1 MSFAVFTDSACN
13 LPGRILKE
21 LEIHVV
27 CFSYEMDGVIVP
39 CAESPDDF
47 DGHAYYEKLR
57 NRSKVKTSLLNA
69 DTFERAFRPYLEAG
83 QDLVYVGLS
92 SGISGTFQSARMA
105 MDTLREEFPE
115 RYLGALDS
123 MGAGLGEGLLAC
135 RAADRRNEGLSLQAA
150 MPLLEAERD
159 RLCEF
164 FTVGDLMHLRNTGR
178 LSGAV
183 ALVGALLQIKPILR
197 GDEEG
202 HIVLCGSSRGRKKAI
217 GDLAKLYEKK
227 VVSPENQRVF
237 ISHGDCL
244 EDAELLA
251 QKIREIAEPRELIIS
266 MHEPLTGAHVGPE
279 MLSVFF
285 LGDNRKP

>member
-13 LPGRILKE
+13 LPGQLLKE
-21 LEIHVV
+21 LDIHVI
-27 CFSYEMDGVIVP
+27 CFSYEMDGVLVP
-39 CAESPDDF
+39 CAESPDNF

-69 DTFERAFRPYLEAG
+69 DIFERAFRPYLEAG
-83 QDLVYVGLS
+83 QDLVYIGLS

-105 MDTLREEFPE
+105 MDTLREEFPQC
-115 RYLGALDS
+115 YLGALDS

-135 RAADRRNEGLSLQAA
+135 RAADRRNEGLSLEAA
-150 MPLLEAERD
+150 MPLLEEERD

-183 ALVGALLQIKPILR
+183 ALVGSLLQIKPLLR

-202 HIVLCGSSRGRKKAI
+202 HIVLCGSCRGRKKAI
-217 GDLAKLYEKK
+217 SELAKLYEKK
-227 VVSPENQRVF
+227 VVSPETQRVF

-244 EDAELLA
+244 EDAEALA
-251 QKIREIAEPRELIIS
+251 QKIREIAEPKELIIS